1 MVRASTNN
9 ICHDFEAEG
18 STLIEVY
25 PYKRSHKLL
34 SGPARQA
41 NISGVDFSGGR
52 GLSGVDIR
60 WHHSKEFDK
69 ISKDQK

>member
-1 MVRASTNN
+1 MRNN
-9 ICHDFEAEG
+9 KNNTRHYFEAAP

-25 PYKRSHKLL
+25 PYKRSHKLQ